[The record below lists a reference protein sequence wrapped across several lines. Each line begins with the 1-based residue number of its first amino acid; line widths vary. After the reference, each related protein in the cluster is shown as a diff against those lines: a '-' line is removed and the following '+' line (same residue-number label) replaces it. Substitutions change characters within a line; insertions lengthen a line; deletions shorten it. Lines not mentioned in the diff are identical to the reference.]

1 MAGKKRIWHYLLV
14 LVIFALLIVA
24 GIKIHKKRIANI
36 ANTPAESVAP
46 WALHFAVVKP
56 CPVDLGFPGLAIVST
71 REELTIM
78 PRISGRILEMGPR
91 EGVKIKSGDLL
102 VRIDTRE
109 IQDTINSLK
118 AKYVSA
124 KAEAK
129 RDYDEFKRERELLK
143 NGGSNKSAVEA
154 RHTAFVAATQNANAI
169 EHEIKSLLVRKS
181 YGIIKSPSD
190 GVIAKRMAEPGDM
203 AVPSRPL
210 YKITTSRGA
219 LARVE
224 LPQSVLHRI
233 HIGTSMELYYNGRR
247 LVFPITRIFPTVDA
261 RALGIA
267 EADFDKIP
275 FGLPS
280 GARIACRVI
289 LDKVSQGVQVAY
301 GSLLCRDG
309 SRKQCSLFKIVTK
322 NGKNILK
329 RVFVK
334 VKLRGHN
341 GIAVQAEQNQSS
353 QQNRNGIANAQG
365 ITNNGSGISSESSLN
380 KANSES
386 SANNLNSAEMGNYA
400 YLKPGDKVVV
410 AHESVLLQLKDG
422 DSVVIAGGDLP

>member
-1 MAGKKRIWHYLLV
+1 MAGKKKIWHYLLV

-24 GIKIHKKRIANI
+24 GIKIHKKRIAKI
-36 ANTPAESVAP
+36 ANTPAESAAP
-46 WALHFAVVKP
+46 WALHFAVVKA
-56 CPVDLGFPGLAIVST
+56 CSVDLGFPGLAIVST

-78 PRISGRILEMGPR
+78 PRISGRIIKMGPR

-109 IQDTINSLK
+109 IKDTINSLK
-118 AKYVSA
+118 AKYISA

-154 RHTAFVAATQNANAI
+154 RHTAFVAATQNVNAI

-190 GVIAKRMAEPGDM
+190 GVVAKRMAEPGDM

-210 YKITTSRGA
+210 YKITTNRGA
-219 LARVE
+219 LAKVE

-233 HIGTSMELYYNGRR
+233 HIGTIMELYYNGRR

-261 RALGIA
+261 RALGIV

-280 GARIACRVI
+280 GARIACRVV
-289 LDKVSQGVQVAY
+289 LDKVKDSLQVAY
-301 GSLLCRDG
+301 GSLLCMDG
-309 SRKQCSLFKIVTK
+309 YRNVCSLFKIVTK
-322 NGKNILK
+322 DGKNFLK
-329 RVFVK
+329 RVVVK
-334 VKLRGHN
+334 VKLRGHK
-341 GIAVQAEQNQSS
+341 GIAVQVEQSRNSR
-353 QQNRNGIANAQG
+353 QNPEGDV
-365 ITNNGSGISSESSLN
+365 SSESSG
-380 KANSES
+380 NSS
-386 SANNLNSAEMGNYA
+386 SSEKNRNYVF
-400 YLKPGDKVVV
+400 LKPGDKVVV

-422 DSVVIAGGDLP
+422 DPVVIAGGDLP